1 MRSSKWNRGRRR
13 AGFTL
18 LEVLLVVGI
27 IALLAAFVV
36 PQFIGTEEKAKIKAT
51 QGIVGSGGTLAT
63 QLEIF
68 RTHMGRYPEELKELS
83 EKPDDEA
90 EAEKWAGPYITDPNS
105 LKDAWGRELK
115 YKGPEEAEFNKG
127 KYDLYSL
134 GKDGEDGTDDDI
146 GNWTK
151 EKD

>member
-1 MRSSKWNRGRRR
+1 MRRGKRIRSGRRR
-13 AGFTL
+13 GFTL

-36 PQFIGTEEKAKIKAT
+36 PQFLGTEERARIEMTKGRVA
-51 QGIVGSGGTLAT
+51 SGGTIAT

-68 RTHMGRYPEELKELS
+68 RTHMGRYPEELSELL
-83 EKPDDEA
+83 EEPDDEE
-90 EAEKWAGPYITDPNS
+90 EAEKWAGPYINDLNA
-105 LKDAWGRELK
+105 LKDGWDRELQ
-115 YKGPEEAEFNKG
+115 YKGPEEAGFNEG
-127 KYDLYSL
+127 RYDLYSL

-151 EKD
+151 ED